1 MRVAYRTLEQLA
13 AESAPL
19 WSRSHHSGTTRASV
33 QVFVTATHN
42 SRHRPPPLCRVVRTR
57 SRYAFRQKEE
67 VERRPVHCGRKA
79 MLHARIALEDGV
91 CEVILQ
97 SMQNDMGFTILT
109 QIVRDAIPFL
119 TQHLSEQREER
130 THLPREHLR
139 YPLNMVLEC
148 LNTRITRFQA
158 VILHQSDSV
167 FCATP
172 VCKMGSATRN

>member
-1 MRVAYRTLEQLA
+1 
-13 AESAPL
+13 
-19 WSRSHHSGTTRASV
+19 
-33 QVFVTATHN
+33 
-42 SRHRPPPLCRVVRTR
+42 
-57 SRYAFRQKEE
+57 
-67 VERRPVHCGRKA
+67 

-148 LNTRITRFQA
+148 LNTRITRFQV
-158 VILHQSDSV
+158 VILHHPDSV
-167 FCATP
+167 FCAAP